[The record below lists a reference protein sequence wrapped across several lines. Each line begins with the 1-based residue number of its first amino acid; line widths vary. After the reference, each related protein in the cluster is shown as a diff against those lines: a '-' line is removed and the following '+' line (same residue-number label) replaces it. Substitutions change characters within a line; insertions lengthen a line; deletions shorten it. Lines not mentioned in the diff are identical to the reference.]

1 MSDPAFKICMHRECS
16 NRTEH
21 MVAESG
27 SVVFVCN
34 EHLEDVVSLCRE
46 KPIVMSGISPF
57 QNTGG
62 DK

>member
-1 MSDPAFKICMHRECS
+1 
-16 NRTEH
+16 

-46 KPIVMSGISPF
+46 KPIVMSASNL
-57 QNTGG
+57 NTGESDG
-62 DK
+62 

>member
-1 MSDPAFKICMHRECS
+1 
-16 NRTEH
+16 

-62 DK
+62 DTDE